1 MLRNK
6 TKRGLALSAMVALGL
21 AAAMPARAAIVNGG
35 FEGFPDFTGYTTIGN
50 TSIQASNYKPPVEG
64 KQQALLSNSTN
75 PVPGATGAT
84 TNIGALEAFVNL
96 GAGALGAGAKSG
108 SAVKQTFT
116 AVAGDKV
123 SFSTDFLTNEGRNA
137 DLAFYTLQLGASTA
151 TETVLAT
158 AGVTPTV
165 ATSIAD
171 DVSSDFN
178 KETGYTTTTITLAAG
193 GTYTLAFGVLNI
205 GDTNVTSGLL
215 IDNLVQAAGPGGGGG
230 GGVPLPAGA
239 YLMTLGLATA
249 GLFSAKLR
257 RTTAC

>member
-1 MLRNK
+1 MLHNK
-6 TKRGLALSAMVALGL
+6 SKRGLALSAIVALGL

-50 TSIQASNYKPPVEG
+50 TSIQLANYKAPVEG
-64 KQQALLSNSTN
+64 TQQALLSNNTN

-84 TNIGALEAFVNL
+84 TNIGSLDAFVNL
-96 GAGALGAGAKSG
+96 AAGALEGQGAKSG
-108 SAVKQTFT
+108 SAVKQSFT
-116 AVAGDKV
+116 ANAGDKV
-123 SFSTDFLTNEGRNA
+123 SFSTDFLTNEVRNA
-137 DLAFYTLQLGASTA
+137 DFAFYTLQLGASAA
-151 TETVLAT
+151 TQTLLGT

-165 ATSIAD
+165 ATNILD

-193 GTYTLAFGVLNI
+193 GTYTLAFGVMNFA
-205 GDTNVTSGLL
+205 DTNVTSGLL
-215 IDNLVQAAGPGGGGG
+215 VDAISLAAGPGGG

-257 RTTAC
+257 RTAAC